1 MELAGYITGIPVSK
15 GEDRIFTVEVRAY
28 LRKEAGTNVF
38 ATFPIHCIFAGSAR
52 WETTFLPPVGR
63 WTSVMV
69 DAVGTYTVD
78 DELALA
84 AAVQNFTPAPSR
96 PPPESPAPGP
106 SSSVPSTPK
115 YVLFT

>member
-52 WETTFLPPVGR
+52 WETTFLPRVGR

-69 DAVGTYTVD
+69 DAVGTYTVN